1 MKETVIHLIRH
12 GETEWNKERRVQGNT
27 DIPLSREGR
36 EQSRQLAAEIRGMQI
51 DRVYTSCLMRAIE
64 TAAIAFD
71 GLGVPIHRHE
81 GLNERR
87 YGEYEGR
94 IVEEIEAEF
103 GEGSLRH
110 RTPENGESLAEFV
123 GRVKNTLGEIVD
135 NHVGENVAI
144 VSHGGVIGNLTILLS
159 EQLGVKDE
167 AGWNIANCS
176 VATFQIP
183 TEFGI
188 RGSK

>member
-1 MKETVIHLIRH
+1 M
-12 GETEWNKERRVQGNT
+12 QGNT
-27 DIPLSREGR
+27 DIPLSEEGR
-36 EQSRQLAAEIRGMQI
+36 VQSRTLIEQFKKIPV
-51 DRVYTSCLMRAIE
+51 DRVYTSQLQRAIE
-64 TAAIAFD
+64 TAEIAFG
-71 GLGVPIHRHE
+71 GLDIPIHRHE

-103 GEGSLRH
+103 GEGSLRQ
-110 RTPENGESLAEFV
+110 RTPLNGEGLEEFV
-123 GRVKNTLGEIVD
+123 ARIQSTLGELVD
-135 NHVGENVAI
+135 MHRGESVAI

-176 VATFQIP
+176 VATFYLP
-183 TEFGI
+183 TEFG
-188 RGSK
+188 RQASKSE